1 MDYLLALVYFP
12 LRIRTM
18 DVIHD
23 LMCHAAIVL
32 QNVVLRST
40 RRDSQFFCN
49 RKNILQIVV
58 GKLVHLGGV
67 VLRDHKAMALRART
81 DIKESVRLI
90 RFKEL
95 HGGNFSI
102 NDLAKNAVSIVRH
115 LR

>member
-1 MDYLLALVYFP
+1 M
-12 LRIRTM
+12 
-18 DVIHD
+18 
-23 LMCHAAIVL
+23 
-32 QNVVLRST
+32 
-40 RRDSQFFCN
+40 
-49 RKNILQIVV
+49 
-58 GKLVHLGGV
+58 HLGGV

>member
-1 MDYLLALVYFP
+1 MVDDLV
-12 LRIRTM
+12 RQSA
-18 DVIHD
+18 V
-23 LMCHAAIVL
+23 VL
-32 QNVVLRST
+32 QDIVFRRTGRYRHLLGDRQNVLQVLIR
-40 RRDSQFFCN
+40 Q
-49 RKNILQIVV
+49 
-58 GKLVHLGGV
+58 LVHLGGV